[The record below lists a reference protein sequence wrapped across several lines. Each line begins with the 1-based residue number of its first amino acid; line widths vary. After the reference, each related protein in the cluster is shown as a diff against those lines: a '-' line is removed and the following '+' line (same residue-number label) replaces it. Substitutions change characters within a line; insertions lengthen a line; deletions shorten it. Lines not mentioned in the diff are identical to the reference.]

1 MTFKD
6 WSLINVDDFQRGKK
20 RFLFVVAS
28 NHVFVPFFHIKN
40 HHHCVVDVCV
50 CVCFMRSL
58 MIKRCNYPR
67 WEQVHI
73 APPKTGKIMDFKS
86 AVNYGTSRWL
96 WQLNF
101 RSSML
106 PCNSMRDFF
115 PTLRIL
121 TPQKWRH
128 FEHPKTPLRNTGSFT
143 LPLERSLGIL
153 RVSYN
158 SVFRGPFSRIRK
170 KTHKFHPKRGQN
182 NKALCLRVFTN
193 DINGSPNKMQRRS
206 VFFGGESTCGWT
218 VS

>member
-1 MTFKD
+1 
-6 WSLINVDDFQRGKK
+6 
-20 RFLFVVAS
+20 
-28 NHVFVPFFHIKN
+28 
-40 HHHCVVDVCV
+40 
-50 CVCFMRSL
+50 
-58 MIKRCNYPR
+58 
-67 WEQVHI
+67 
-73 APPKTGKIMDFKS
+73 
-86 AVNYGTSRWL
+86 
-96 WQLNF
+96 
-101 RSSML
+101 ML
-106 PCNSMRDFF
+106 PCNSMREFF

-121 TPQKWRH
+121 TPQKWHH

-206 VFFGGESTCGWT
+206 VFFLGGRINMWLNSILGY
-218 VS
+218 VKHQVMLSQGSLYYQPKLYVLQ